1 MQFELRHTTL
11 DHVYMPKMHFY
22 KKKISNSYYEISLE
36 LIYLEILN
44 VCKKFGTDLWMK
56 TFMSLLAQEK
66 IPRNHHRDWNGLNPF
81 KVLSISVPYFTAV
94 HWIAVKI
101 F

>member
-1 MQFELRHTTL
+1 MS
-11 DHVYMPKMHFY
+11 V
-22 KKKISNSYYEISLE
+22 
-36 LIYLEILN
+36 
-44 VCKKFGTDLWMK
+44 KKFGTDLWMK

>member
-1 MQFELRHTTL
+1 MQFELRHTTH

-44 VCKKFGTDLWMK
+44 VCKKIW
-56 TFMSLLAQEK
+56 
-66 IPRNHHRDWNGLNPF
+66 H
-81 KVLSISVPYFTAV
+81 
-94 HWIAVKI
+94 
-101 F
+101 